1 MVLTR
6 QPIVFSFYIAPNS
19 CHKDSHHEKNRQE
32 KKGKNDATAQPWHRG
47 PGTAVA
53 QKTWTSRGT
62 EDLAQPW
69 RWLLFFKTLT

>member
-1 MVLTR
+1 MTPRHSRGTEDL
-6 QPIVFSFYIAPNS
+6 A
-19 CHKDSHHEKNRQE
+19 E
-32 KKGKNDATAQPWHRG
+32 PWHRG

-53 QKTWTSRGT
+53 QRTWPSRGT